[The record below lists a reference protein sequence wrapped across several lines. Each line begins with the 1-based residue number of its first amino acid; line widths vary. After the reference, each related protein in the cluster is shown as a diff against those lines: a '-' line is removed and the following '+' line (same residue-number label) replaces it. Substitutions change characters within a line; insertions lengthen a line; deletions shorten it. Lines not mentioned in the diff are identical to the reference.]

1 MEGPIALPKWRRLAH
16 SPLCSHPLPRPRGH
30 MPLTRPSRNSQRAG
44 PASSPSGRGDAG
56 MRTRAKA
63 VTAASPTTTRRR
75 STPVSRTRPSRPQR
89 PRLVVPPPPSPPPP
103 GQPLSSSLALLPR
116 QWAATLLAPSRTI
129 LPRWPPLHAP
139 TRRLLGLQSPP
150 LRLRIQG
157 QLARSQAIRPLLRAW
172 LVAPLS
178 WVLSPMTAASKMTT
192 TTTTQKAMPTS
203 LCPWRLCFP
212 PPVALPI
219 RPPTTDK
226 ALCPHLCPQL
236 AAAITCGAEAEA
248 AVAATM
254 AREERPDEV
263 GPQRARG
270 IAHDRGASS
279 KRATSLHVSP
289 RPAPTRA
296 AVALAKQRANRRRAA
311 SDVPSAERLG
321 SDGAR
326 TRSFLHRKWL
336 PPRARQPTHTLP
348 PSAPSPSHRTYV
360 RTEPPCPL
368 YSLPRRST
376 QVRSHLWR
384 SLPPRTREAR
394 NAGGAQAELPAL

>member
-1 MEGPIALPKWRRLAH
+1 
-16 SPLCSHPLPRPRGH
+16 
-30 MPLTRPSRNSQRAG
+30 
-44 PASSPSGRGDAG
+44 
-56 MRTRAKA
+56 
-63 VTAASPTTTRRR
+63 
-75 STPVSRTRPSRPQR
+75 
-89 PRLVVPPPPSPPPP
+89 
-103 GQPLSSSLALLPR
+103 
-116 QWAATLLAPSRTI
+116 
-129 LPRWPPLHAP
+129 
-139 TRRLLGLQSPP
+139 
-150 LRLRIQG
+150 
-157 QLARSQAIRPLLRAW
+157 
-172 LVAPLS
+172 
-178 WVLSPMTAASKMTT
+178 
-192 TTTTQKAMPTS
+192 
-203 LCPWRLCFP
+203 
-212 PPVALPI
+212 
-219 RPPTTDK
+219 
-226 ALCPHLCPQL
+226 
-236 AAAITCGAEAEA
+236 
-248 AVAATM
+248 M

-348 PSAPSPSHRTYV
+348 PSAPSPSDRTYV

-394 NAGGAQAELPAL
+394 NAGGAQAELPALQGAPQARRDGHMAPLRCKSGRQQPSLRFLPFRGFRPLLAISVFSRSPSGRTRDRMKPTGHPVSFAAPPAWNASDRWSWGHLRPRGRGQSRPRQRSQPTCTRGEAWVAVCKPQRTTRPARAAQPSQQHQQHSQQTEADQTRDPSVMISSFSPLVSPQSLPEDPSRGPTPCAMGPTLRPLPCALPRHATAHSRERSVRIQLLL